1 MNFSF
6 IFTDFKHKAVKTDLL
21 GVRFNVKATLQGNTF
36 KIRVPFPRRAQDT
49 ESKTLFVT
57 DVKTLIAE
65 MLQAAKSVSN

>member
-36 KIRVPFPRRAQDT
+36 KIRVPFPRRAQDR
-49 ESKTLFVT
+49 K
-57 DVKTLIAE
+57 DVKTLIVE